1 MKTKYLILIL
11 AMALVS
17 TFGVIAIAQKS
28 KSTTP
33 QFMETRWK
41 KVEELAEKQMPESA
55 LKEVEAILTQ
65 AKKDKNSGQILKAMM
80 YRMRF
85 MTDKNPDEIIPLMQ
99 EFEAETAKTTDP
111 TDKAVMYAMTAEL
124 YNNYYQSN
132 QYNINRRTDLE
143 GATPEDVKEWTRSH
157 FVNKVVELSN
167 LSIVNSDVLKKTDVL
182 KYGAILNHG
191 KDSRTIKPT
200 LFDFLAYKRI
210 ELLNNFANN
219 DGNIYGGRPFRG
231 MSVGSSVGS
240 YGETNDTFL
249 KNQILETYDQI
260 IDFNKSKN
268 NKPALV
274 YAELQKLLFENPV
287 RDDEFLTKLNEL
299 EKKHDDNEAV
309 VEILAEKANYYV
321 QKFDELPDP
330 EKDAEKYRKTA
341 YEITQNGIKKYP
353 NYKRIGL
360 LKNIQNTLLAKSL
373 YSQND
378 KIAKPSATLKIDV
391 KSQNIKQVKL
401 TVYKV
406 NATALEYQKY
416 MMNDNRRYQKS
427 LYPKRTQVLTQ
438 TLATK
443 TTDNFDVVDTVFAIK
458 TGDYGIYE
466 YTVEEPGNQKAEAK
480 TLGGFTVTDL
490 AFIQRQSGN
499 QPYKVTTNGQS
510 PEGELYVVDR
520 VSGKPQ
526 KDVTVSIY
534 NQKWGGNSYNLNFV
548 KKVTASADGKYLI
561 PSDRNQGNNLAFFE
575 RGNDKYFTS
584 NTQSYWY
591 GNSSE
596 PKSDVKLS
604 LFTDRS
610 IYRPGQTVYYKGI
623 AYFSDKTKQEV
634 AKSQSFDVELFN
646 VNGEKVGTQKVTSND
661 FGSFAGSFVLPE
673 AGLNGAYRMS
683 VKNTSINLW
692 VEEYKRPTFE
702 VTMERP
708 KDEVRFGEK
717 VTVKGNVKAYAG
729 YNVNDADVKYRVVRR
744 PHRFWWWHSE
754 PDKIITTGTAK
765 SDNEGNFDVKFTPVK
780 DKKMTQFAPW
790 RGISNDTFYTY
801 YVYADVTDPKG
812 ETQQGEQSLSVGDK
826 SLFILADMPEKVDRN
841 EKVSL
846 DVTTQTLNGETVQST
861 VNYKIVQL
869 ENPTDFYEKTDE
881 KTAWKE
887 GATVLSGIL
896 ETKNKLELDLKKI
909 PSGIYKIVFTT
920 KDNRGNEVKSEDRF
934 ILFDKNDKRPPVKT
948 YKWMTTSN
956 TELKPGE
963 KTTINFGTSTKNTS
977 VLYELMQGQK
987 VLESRWI
994 EFNDEIKSFEI
1005 PFKESYGAGVTAQFT
1020 FVKDEQ
1026 FFTERVIISRKVEE
1040 KKLTPS
1046 VSVFRDK
1053 LKPGENAEWTIH
1065 IPETGKDKK
1074 GAELLIGMYDA
1085 SLDALRPHSWSFN
1098 PTYREW
1104 VQSSPAWNGKGIGE
1118 TGGDYANISEGKWTD
1133 VSEFEFDDFD
1143 WFGLNIGGSHNL
1155 YNVLSGKAPGVRIRG
1170 MGARQTAQVANEEMA
1185 FAMDSKELNEVAEME
1200 ISAPTAKM
1208 ASETQVTVETA
1219 GEQPKPQIRT
1229 NFNETAFFYPQLRT
1243 DEKGNVKVAFT
1254 APESLTR
1261 WNVKML
1267 AHTQDLHFGQNEMQ
1281 AITQKELMVQM
1292 NLPRFVR
1299 KSDKLVLM
1307 ANVTNLSEIPL
1318 TPIVKLEIINPDTE
1332 KSALQPLK
1340 GGITIAPKETKA
1352 FEWELEPLKEMDL
1365 AIVKIV
1371 AETDKFSD
1379 GEQKYLPVLPDKVL
1393 VTESQTMTLR
1403 AGQTRTFTFDN
1414 FIRNLKNVDTENFTI
1429 EYAGNPTWYAVQAL
1443 PSVAKIEG
1451 ENAIDY
1457 LTGYYANTLGS
1468 YIANANPKLAS
1479 TFERWKNAGGTRD
1492 ALLSNLEKNQELK
1505 NMLLEE
1511 TPWVMQAKD
1520 ETEQKRQIGL
1530 LFDLN
1535 QTRNQAKTYMDKL
1548 LKLQAPSGGFAWFE
1562 KMPEN
1567 RYITQEILLN
1577 LARLNKMT
1585 NGDLLTAHRSPLT
1598 SALEYLDLQI
1608 AKDFFELK
1616 KWNKDYQKQ
1625 QTISN
1630 LQLFYL
1636 HTRSEYPQ
1644 VPIHK
1649 SAVEAVNYYTA
1660 QSEKYWTSWT
1670 LYGKAMMATVAH
1682 RNGKTKLADEILTS
1696 IRENAMKTDE
1706 LGMYWN
1712 ANKAG
1717 WWWHE
1722 RPIAT
1727 QTAIMEAFGEIR
1739 KAGGDIDEM
1748 KIWLLKQ
1755 KQTQRWDTPIS
1766 TLDAIYALLNYGTDW
1781 LSNKGDAVIKL
1792 GNTTLKPKEIEA
1804 GTAYIKETIPVE
1816 RLKPEMGKITVESK
1830 STSGISWGSAYWQ
1843 YYQDV
1848 DKVKSQGKEMK
1859 ISKQLFVERITN
1871 QGKSM
1876 APIAQA
1882 PLKKGDKVITRLV
1895 VTTDRDLEFVLLKD
1909 LRASC
1914 FEPVNQ
1920 LSGTSWKEGTVY
1932 YQTTKDASTQ
1942 FFFNYLPKGT
1952 YVFEYELW
1960 ANNSGTFS
1968 SGMASIQCHYAPEF
1982 VSHTGGERIFVK

>member
-1 MKTKYLILIL
+1 MKSKYVIL
-11 AMALVS
+11 AFAVALAS
-17 TFGVIAIAQKS
+17 LFGVFAWAQKP
-28 KSTTP
+28 KTT
-33 QFMETRWK
+33 QFMESRWK
-41 KVEELAEKQMPESA
+41 KVEELAKKQMPESA
-55 LKEVEAILTQ
+55 LKEVETILAQ
-65 AKKDKNSGQILKAMM
+65 AKKDKNSGQILKAMI
-80 YRMRF
+80 YRMKF
-85 MTDKNPDEIIPLMQ
+85 MTDKNRDEMIPLMQ
-99 EFEAETAKTTDP
+99 EFETETAKTANP
-111 TDKAVMYAMTAEL
+111 ADKAVMYAMTAEL

-157 FVNKVVELSN
+157 FVSKIVELSH
-167 LSIVNSDVLKKTDVL
+167 LSLENPDVLKKTDAL
-182 KYGAILNHG
+182 KYNDILKLG
-191 KDSRTIKPT
+191 KDSRVIKPT
-200 LFDFLAYKRI
+200 LFDFLAYKKINLLKKIANSEGNLYPNRRLQI
-210 ELLNNFANN
+210 NITRASSAGTELSTSDAS
-219 DGNIYGGRPFRG
+219 IQQ
-231 MSVGSSVGS
+231 
-240 YGETNDTFL
+240 
-249 KNQILETYDQI
+249 QITETYDQLI
-260 IDFNKSKN
+260 NFNRQKT

-274 YAELQKLLFENPV
+274 YAELQKLLFENPS
-287 RDDEFLTKLNEL
+287 RDDEFLTKINAL
-299 EKKHDDNEAV
+299 EKKYGGNEAV
-309 VEILAEKANYYV
+309 VEVLAEKANYFI
-321 QKFDELPDP
+321 QKDSENSDKKDE
-330 EKDAEKYRKTA
+330 KHRKTA
-341 YEITQNGIKKYP
+341 YEIAQNGIKKFP

-360 LKNIQNTLLAKSL
+360 LKNIQNDLLSKTL
-373 YSQND
+373 YSHND
-378 KIAKPSATLKIDV
+378 VVAKPSTSLKINV
-391 KSQNIKQVKL
+391 KSRNINQLKL
-401 TVYKV
+401 SVYKV
-406 NATALEYQKY
+406 NASALEYQKY
-416 MMNDNRRYQKS
+416 KMNDKRHYQKP
-427 LYPKRTQVLTQ
+427 LYPKRTLVHIQ
-438 TLATK
+438 TIATK
-443 TTDNFDVVDTVFAIK
+443 KTDNFDTQDTVFTIK

-490 AFIQRQSGN
+490 AFIQRMSEN
-499 QPYKVTTNGQS
+499 QPYQNTRNRQS
-510 PEGELYVVDR
+510 TEAESYVVDR
-520 VSGKPQ
+520 VSGKPL
-526 KDVTVSIY
+526 KDVSVSIY
-534 NQKWGGNSYNLNFV
+534 NQKWSGNKYNLNFV
-548 KKVTASADGKYLI
+548 KKVISSADGKYLI
-561 PSDRNQGNNLAFFE
+561 PTDRSHGNNLAFFE
-575 RGNDKYFTS
+575 RGNDKFFTS
-584 NTQSYWY
+584 NTHAYWVR
-591 GNSSE
+591 STQE
-596 PKSDVKLS
+596 TKADVVVS

-634 AKSQSFDVELFN
+634 AKNQDFEVELIN
-646 VNGEKVGTQKVTSND
+646 ANNEKVSSQKVKSND
-661 FGSFAGSFVLPE
+661 FGSFAGSFILPE
-673 AGLNGAYRMS
+673 TGLNGAYRMS
-683 VKNTSINLW
+683 VDRMSINFW

-708 KDEVRFGEK
+708 KDEVRFGEQ

-729 YNVNDADVKYRVVRR
+729 YNISDADVKYRVVRR

-754 PDKIITTGTAK
+754 PDKIITIGTAK
-765 SDNEGNFDVKFTPVK
+765 SDSEGNFEVKFTPEK
-780 DKKMTQFAPW
+780 DKQKPAFSPW
-790 RGISNDTFYTY
+790 LGISNDTYYTY
-801 YVYADVTDPKG
+801 FVYADVTDPKG
-812 ETQQGEQSLSVGDK
+812 ETQQGEQSLSAGDK
-826 SLFILADMPEKVDRN
+826 SLFINVDVPEKADKN
-841 EKVSL
+841 EKLSL
-846 DVTTQTLNGETVQST
+846 DVITQTLNGETVQST
-861 VNYKIVQL
+861 MNYKIVPL
-869 ENPTDFYEKTDE
+869 ENSDVYYEKADA

-887 GATVLSGIL
+887 GASVLSGSL
-896 ETKNKLELDLKKI
+896 ETSKKLELDLKKF
-909 PSGIYKIVFTT
+909 PSGMYKIIFTT
-920 KDNRGNEVKSEDRF
+920 KDNRENEVRTEKQF
-934 ILFDKNDKRPPVKT
+934 ILFDKKDKRPPVKA
-948 YKWMTTSN
+948 YKWITTSN

-963 KTTINFGTSTKNTS
+963 KATINFGTSTKNTW
-977 VLYELMQGQK
+977 VLYELMQGEN
-987 VLESRWI
+987 VLESRWV
-994 EFNDEIKSFEI
+994 EFNDEIKTFEI
-1005 PFKESYGAGVTAQFT
+1005 PFKESYGAGVTTQFT

-1026 FFTERVIISRKVEE
+1026 FFTERVVISRKVEE

-1065 IPETGKDKK
+1065 IPESAKDKK
-1074 GAELLIGMYDA
+1074 TAELLIGMYDA
-1085 SLDALRPHSWSFN
+1085 SLDALRPHRWNFT
-1098 PTYREW
+1098 PTYREQ
-1104 VQSSPAWNGKGIGE
+1104 VPFAPAWNGKGFGE
-1118 TGGDYANISEGKWTD
+1118 TNGDWANISERKWAN
-1133 VSEFEFDDFD
+1133 VPEFEFDDFN
-1143 WFGLNIGGSHNL
+1143 WFGLNMYGSL
-1155 YNVLSGKAPGVRIRG
+1155 LLESAVVAGYGKKSGLGRAVRSSAVAKEAMSIDQSSMELKEVSVMEAYANVETDA
-1170 MGARQTAQVANEEMA
+1170 
-1185 FAMDSKELNEVAEME
+1185 VAE
-1200 ISAPTAKM
+1200 
-1208 ASETQVTVETA
+1208 SE
-1219 GEQPKPQIRT
+1219 PKPIQVRT

-1243 DEKGNVKVAFT
+1243 DEKGNVKVSFT

-1267 AHTQDLHFGQNEMQ
+1267 AHTRNLYFGQNEMQ

-1299 KSDKLVLM
+1299 KSDKLTLV
-1307 ANVTNLSEIPL
+1307 ANVTNLSDETL
-1318 TPIVKLEIINPDTE
+1318 TPKVKLEIEN
-1332 KSALQPLK
+1332 APLPIAVGNTK
-1340 GGITIAPKETKA
+1340 GGVSIAPKETKA
-1352 FEWELEPLKEMDL
+1352 FEWELAPMGNKDL
-1365 AIVKIV
+1365 VVVKIT

-1414 FIRNLKNVDTENFTI
+1414 FIKNLKNADTENFTI

-1479 TFERWKNAGGTRD
+1479 TFEKWKKAGGTRD

-1520 ETEQKRQIGL
+1520 ETEQKRQIAL

-1535 QTRNQAKTYMDKL
+1535 QTRNQAQTYMDKL

-1562 KMPEN
+1562 RMPES

-1585 NGDLLTAHRSPLT
+1585 KGDLLTAHRSMLT
-1598 SALEYLDLQI
+1598 SALNYLDLQI

-1616 KWNKDYQKQ
+1616 KWDKDYRKHR
-1625 QTISN
+1625 TISN

-1636 HTRSEYPQ
+1636 HTRSEYPTI
-1644 VPIHK
+1644 PIAK
-1649 SAVEAVNYYTA
+1649 EAEEAVKYYTA

-1682 RNGKTKLADEILTS
+1682 RNGKTQLANEILTS

-1727 QTAIMEAFGEIR
+1727 QTAIIEAFGEIR
-1739 KAGGDIDEM
+1739 DAQSDMDEM

-1766 TLDAIYALLNYGTDW
+1766 TLDAIYALLNYGADW
-1781 LSNKGDAVIKL
+1781 LSNEGNAVIKL
-1792 GNTTLKPKEIEA
+1792 GNTTLRPKEIEA
-1804 GTAYIKETIPVE
+1804 GTAYIKETIPTE
-1816 RLKPEMGKITVESK
+1816 SLKPEMGKITVESK
-1830 STSGISWGSAYWQ
+1830 NTSGISWGSAYWQ
-1843 YYQDV
+1843 YYQDI
-1848 DKVKSQGKEMK
+1848 DKVQSQGKEMK
-1859 ISKQLFVERITN
+1859 ISKQLFVEKMTN

-1876 APIAQA
+1876 VPIAQTT
-1882 PLKKGDKVITRLV
+1882 LKKGDKVITRLV

-1920 LSGTSWKEGTVY
+1920 LSGVNWKEGTVY

-1952 YVFEYELW
+1952 YVFEHELW

-1968 SGMASIQCHYAPEF
+1968 SGMATIQCHYAPEF
-1982 VSHTGGERIFVK
+1982 VSHTGGEILTVK